1 MKVNIE
7 KNEQYISAETDVKEQ
22 RILYLEREL
31 KNSQEREKK
40 LEERVNRLKHQIDQ
54 LQQAGRAEAEK
65 HPKGRPSLSLAKK
78 QQIWQ
83 LRQQGG
89 TVRKIA
95 EQTNVSVGT
104 VSNVIREYQNR
115 TEIPQTRQILYYMNR
130 DKICTKIYVDFL
142 EEKIEIENE
151 TDDVLYR
158 AFGCKENPDWSD
170 FEFFLEDRC
179 FPRTRDKMKLILK
192 DLGLQSYD
200 PWQIVQ
206 KTQGRMAGDYQW
218 IKFVEEKDDRT

>member
-1 MKVNIE
+1 MIENIE
-7 KNEQYISAETDVKEQ
+7 NEKQ
-22 RILYLEREL
+22 RILYLEQEL
-31 KNSQEREKK
+31 KMSQEREKK
-40 LEERVNRLKHQIDQ
+40 LEERVNRLKCQINR
-54 LQQAGRAEAEK
+54 LQKNEESECKK
-65 HPKGRPSLSLAKK
+65 HAKGRPSLSLAKK
-78 QQIWQ
+78 QTIWK
-83 LRQQGG
+83 LRQQGS
-89 TVRKIA
+89 TVRQIA
-95 EQTNVSVGT
+95 EQTNVSVGA

-115 TEIPQTRQILYYMNR
+115 AEMLQTKQILYYMNR
-130 DKICTKIYVDFL
+130 EEICTKIYVDFS
-142 EEKIEIENE
+142 EEKIEIKNE

-158 AFGCKENPDWSD
+158 AFGCKEHPDWAD

-218 IKFVEEKDDRT
+218 IKFVEEEDDRA

>member
-1 MKVNIE
+1 MIENKE
-7 KNEQYISAETDVKEQ
+7 KNQQYLSKTPDMQEQ

-31 KNSQEREKK
+31 RNSQDREKK
-40 LEERVNRLKHQIDQ
+40 LEERVNRLKRQIDQ
-54 LQQAGRAEAEK
+54 IQRNGKSELKK
-65 HPKGRPSLSLAKK
+65 HSKGRPSLSIAKK
-78 QQIWQ
+78 QAIWQ
-83 LRQQGG
+83 LRQQGS
-89 TVRKIA
+89 TVRQIA
-95 EQTNVSVGT
+95 DQINVSVGT

-115 TEIPQTRQILYYMNR
+115 TEVSQTKQILYYMNR
-130 DKICTKIYVDFL
+130 DKICTKIYVDFA
-142 EEKIEIENE
+142 EEKIKIENE

-192 DLGLQSYD
+192 DMGLQSYD

-218 IKFVEEKDDRT
+218 IKFVEEKDD

>member
-1 MKVNIE
+1 MEENTE
-7 KNEQYISAETDVKEQ
+7 KKQECVSDETDIQVQ
-22 RILYLEREL
+22 RILYLEQEL

-40 LEERVNRLKHQIDQ
+40 MEERINRLKKQIDQ
-54 LQQAGRAEAEK
+54 MQQNKRSEMEK
-65 HPKGRPSLSLAKK
+65 HPKGRPSLGLAKK

-83 LRQQGG
+83 LRQQGK
-89 TVRKIA
+89 TVRQIA

-104 VSNVIREYQNR
+104 VSNVIREYKSKDQMG
-115 TEIPQTRQILYYMNR
+115 QTKQTLYYMNR
-130 DKICTKIYVDFL
+130 DEICTKIYVDFA
-142 EEKIEIENE
+142 EETVDIENE